1 MVKGKTPRLDG
12 VVVILFLHHWHVIG
26 NDGFEMINEPIGEGS
41 LPACMTKRLITL
53 LHKQIQMY
61 RLGNWRGPITLL
73 HMTYKSL
80 ESLYKIGCNLFIVII
95 SPDQLANF
103 LLLRYIL
110 NNVLFTYESLA

>member
-53 LHKQIQMY
+53 LHISK
-61 RLGNWRGPITLL
+61 
-73 HMTYKSL
+73 YKCIGL
-80 ESLYKIGCNLFIVII
+80 EVGEVRIPSY
-95 SPDQLANF
+95 
-103 LLLRYIL
+103 
-110 NNVLFTYESLA
+110 T

>member
-1 MVKGKTPRLDG
+1 MFMVKGKTPRLDG

-61 RLGNWRGPITLL
+61 RLGSWRGPNTLL
-73 HMTYKSL
+73 HMTYKIL
-80 ESLYKIGCNLFIVII
+80 ESLYKIGCNL
-95 SPDQLANF
+95 
-103 LLLRYIL
+103 
-110 NNVLFTYESLA
+110 SL